1 MKSINIE
8 LRDRESCLIN
18 QIYDEKLVDEFRRR
32 LSILSFFFFNKKR
45 TKIVDFRILVF
56 RGIYIYVP
64 SSYPNQPQRTYSYR
78 REEEEEKKRRKKV
91 RKVDQAAHLPPEKD
105 HSDE

>member
-8 LRDRESCLIN
+8 LRDQESCLIN

-32 LSILSFFFFNKKR
+32 VSILSFFFFNKKR

-56 RGIYIYVP
+56 RGIYIRTILVP
-64 SSYPNQPQRTYSYR
+64 
-78 REEEEEKKRRKKV
+78 
-91 RKVDQAAHLPPEKD
+91 
-105 HSDE
+105 